1 VTNLVRRSD
10 SVNNQG
16 FSLIVVPVTDLSA
29 ARSLYATM
37 LGVEPYAGSPYY
49 VGFRVGQVE
58 FGLDPNGHRQGVT
71 GPLPYCSVAD
81 LGSSLE
87 ALAAAG
93 ATVVQPPKAVGGGRS
108 IAWVRDADHNLVGLM
123 QTPS

>member
-1 VTNLVRRSD
+1 M
-10 SVNNQG
+10 NNQG
-16 FSLIVVPVTDLSA
+16 LSLIIVPVTDLSA